1 MDLIESR
8 IVDSLMFVEF
18 LLFLEDHFGCEI
30 LLDSGDVGAF
40 RTVAASTTT
49 STRKRGGECVIPAN
63 TGPPQEGLATLDP
76 LAVRLKDSLDASFLN
91 IAARCRPSA
100 CNSRRC

>member
-1 MDLIESR
+1 MNNQNPAVAALAQKIKRFVAERNPELGDVHIDDTVDLIESR

-40 RTVAASTTT
+40 RTV
-49 STRKRGGECVIPAN
+49 RGIYDNFNQKAGVVN
-63 TGPPQEGLATLDP
+63 
-76 LAVRLKDSLDASFLN
+76 V
-91 IAARCRPSA
+91 
-100 CNSRRC
+100 

>member
-40 RTVAASTTT
+40 RTV
-49 STRKRGGECVIPAN
+49 RGIYDNFNQKAGV
-63 TGPPQEGLATLDP
+63 
-76 LAVRLKDSLDASFLN
+76 
-91 IAARCRPSA
+91 
-100 CNSRRC
+100 

>member
-1 MDLIESR
+1 MNNQNPAVAALTRKSSASSRSAIRNWGDVHIDDTVDLIESR

-40 RTVAASTTT
+40 RTV
-49 STRKRGGECVIPAN
+49 RGIYDNFNQKAGVVN
-63 TGPPQEGLATLDP
+63 
-76 LAVRLKDSLDASFLN
+76 V
-91 IAARCRPSA
+91 
-100 CNSRRC
+100 

>member
-1 MDLIESR
+1 MNNQNPAVALTDKKSSASSRSLGTGDVHIDDTVDLIESR

-40 RTVAASTTT
+40 RTV
-49 STRKRGGECVIPAN
+49 RGIYDNFNQKAGW
-63 TGPPQEGLATLDP
+63 
-76 LAVRLKDSLDASFLN
+76 
-91 IAARCRPSA
+91 
-100 CNSRRC
+100 

>member
-1 MDLIESR
+1 MNNQNPAVAALTQKIKRFVAERNPNWATLISTTRWTWIESR

-40 RTVAASTTT
+40 RTV
-49 STRKRGGECVIPAN
+49 RGIYDNFNQKAGW
-63 TGPPQEGLATLDP
+63 
-76 LAVRLKDSLDASFLN
+76 
-91 IAARCRPSA
+91 
-100 CNSRRC
+100 